1 MPALPTVQRNPTVMR
16 SQHISMPVEEFELL
30 PMKLGW
36 KYEYWD
42 GQAHISP
49 RGQVVIATVKTRSCP
64 IRFPYTLRPVTES
77 DEPQLVAAYV
87 EAFAESF
94 DFCDR
99 EFSKIA
105 AAATDDIG
113 KILSGRRGSLLT
125 ASRVATAPPSE
136 TTAETIIGA
145 ALITGSDRQ
154 PPLLDILFVVPQWQ
168 RKGIAT
174 ALVSTVSHELH
185 HAKVE
190 TLESRYFLG
199 NEESQAWHRK
209 FGFTEEVD
217 LMLARLYCH
226 HAKRELWR
234 QEKIGGLLH
243 GEYDR
248 LVAERDRWT
257 ARVEEL
263 EALAKELGMEA
274 VLPILR
280 R

>member
-1 MPALPTVQRNPTVMR
+1 
-16 SQHISMPVEEFELL
+16 MPVEEFELL

-49 RGQVVIATVKTRSCP
+49 RGQVVIATVKTQPASALSP
-64 IRFPYTLRPVTES
+64 HTIRPVTAS
-77 DEPQLVAAYV
+77 DEPQLVVAYI
-87 EAFAESF
+87 EAFADSF
-94 DFCDR
+94 DFCDWKLSQIM
-99 EFSKIA
+99 EA
-105 AAATDDIG
+105 AKDDLR
-113 KILSGRRGSLLT
+113 KILSGQRGHLLA
-125 ASRVATAPPSE
+125 ASCVATAPPSE
-136 TTAETIIGA
+136 TAAETIIGA
-145 ALITGSDRQ
+145 ALVTGSDRQ

-209 FGFTEEVD
+209 FGFTEEAD

-234 QEKIGGLLH
+234 QEKIGGLLD
-243 GEYDR
+243 GAYDR
-248 LVAERDRWT
+248 LVAERDRWN

-274 VLPILR
+274 VLSILR